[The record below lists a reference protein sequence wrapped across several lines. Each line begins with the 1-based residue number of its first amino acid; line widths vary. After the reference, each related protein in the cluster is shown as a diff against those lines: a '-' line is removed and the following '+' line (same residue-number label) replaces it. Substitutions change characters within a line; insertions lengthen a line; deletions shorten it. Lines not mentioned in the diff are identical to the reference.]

1 MKTTFLP
8 KTKPGQWS
16 VVLFVI
22 FIMLMFLGSY
32 LSKALNN
39 DIEYP
44 NPINSPVLGT
54 SIYLTFIIA
63 GAAFITGIRALLKHK
78 ERAIAVYIVMAICG
92 YFSLA
97 GSALFIIGMF
107 ELLR

>member
-8 KTKPGQWS
+8 KTKTGQWS
-16 VVLFVI
+16 VILFGI
-22 FIMLMFLGSY
+22 FILLTFLGTF

-44 NPINSPVLGT
+44 NPINSPILGT
-54 SIYLTFIIA
+54 VIYLTFIVA
-63 GAAFITGIRALLKHK
+63 GAAFITGIRTFLKYK
-78 ERAIAVYIVMAICG
+78 ERAIAVYIVMVIGG

-97 GSALFIIGMF
+97 ASALFIAGMF

>member
-16 VVLFVI
+16 VILFVI
-22 FIMLMFLGSY
+22 FILFMFLGSY

-78 ERAIAVYIVMAICG
+78 ERAIAVYIVMLICG
-92 YFSLA
+92 YFALA
-97 GSALFIIGMF
+97 GSALFIVGMF